1 MMLGDKGGAII
12 SQSLKQ
18 KVNSR
23 SSTEAELI
31 GVDDMIAKVVWT
43 SNFAKMQGLRPSS
56 TTLYQDNNA
65 AIILETKG
73 IASAGKRMK
82 HLDIK
87 YFFVKDLVERGDLN
101 VEWCPTASMVA
112 DFLTKPLQG
121 KLFLDFRR
129 VLLGAQ

>member
-1 MMLGDKGGAII
+1 MLGEKGGAII

-31 GVDDMIAKVVWT
+31 GVDDMVAKSVWT
-43 SNFAKMQGLRPSS
+43 TNFAKMQGLRQQW
-56 TTLYQDNNA
+56 TTLFQDNA
-65 AIILETKG
+65 ATIVLESKG
-73 IASAGKRMK
+73 IGTVGKRMK

-87 YFFVKDLVERGDLN
+87 YFFIWDLVDQGHLS
-101 VEWCPTASMVA
+101 VEWCPTAAMVV

-121 KLFLDFRR
+121 KLFLEFRSR
-129 VLLGAQ
+129 LLGAQ